1 VPDKKQARTHKASVS
16 RKLFGWLLG
25 VGGTVATTVVVSFL
39 VPYVRDNLVAGWGI
53 AREYLQYPVPAW
65 ALGAAVLAVMALSL
79 IFRRVRK
86 RTDPDAELLTYTT
99 DSFGPWHFHWTWTR
113 DRFGRRA
120 IRHLSAICSVHD
132 LVLRKVGS
140 ELVCPKC
147 RRTYPALDHGALDQF
162 RHTIA
167 KKAAA
172 RYGVE
177 L

>member
-1 VPDKKQARTHKASVS
+1 VPKTKQVRTHRASVT
-16 RKLFGWLLG
+16 RKLFVWLLG
-25 VGGTVATTVVVSFL
+25 VGGTVVTAVTVSLL
-39 VPYVRDNLVAGWGI
+39 VPYVKDNLIAGWSI
-53 AREYLQYPVPAW
+53 ARGYLQYPVPAW
-65 ALGAAVLAVMALSL
+65 TVGAAALAVLAVGGILGRA
-79 IFRRVRK
+79 IRRR
-86 RTDPDAELLTYTT
+86 DPDAELLTYTT

-132 LVLRKVGS
+132 LVLRKVGK
-140 ELVCPKC
+140 ELVCPRC
-147 RRTYPALDHGALDQF
+147 HRVYPDLDHDALDHF
-162 RHTIA
+162 RQTIA

>member
-1 VPDKKQARTHKASVS
+1 M
-16 RKLFGWLLG
+16 GWLLG
-25 VGGTVATTVVVSFL
+25 VGGTVATAVVVSFL
-39 VPYVRDNLVAGWGI
+39 VPYLRDNLVAGWNL

-65 ALGAAVLAVMALSL
+65 TLAAAVAAVLALPWVA
-79 IFRRVRK
+79 RRAR
-86 RTDPDAELLTYTT
+86 RRPDPDAELLTYTT

-120 IRHLSAICSVHD
+120 IRHLNAICSVHD
-132 LVLRKVGS
+132 LVLRKVGK
-140 ELVCPKC
+140 ELVCPRC
-147 RRTYPALDHGALDQF
+147 HRAYPVLDHGALDQF
-162 RHTIA
+162 RQTIA